1 MVAEVTAPIAAPY
14 ASSAGDVQKK
24 SMASLHA
31 SEARIGMLLVV
42 PTVIG
47 IVLFTAGPIVASF
60 ALSLFKWNVITH
72 PKFVGLAN
80 YDALIH
86 D

>member
-31 SEARIGMLLVV
+31 SEARMGVSTGGPDRDRDRAVHGGAYRRILRPLV
-42 PTVIG
+42 I
-47 IVLFTAGPIVASF
+47 
-60 ALSLFKWNVITH
+60 
-72 PKFVGLAN
+72 
-80 YDALIH
+80 
-86 D
+86 